1 MKENTKTHPIR
12 IDLNQFKLHIDFK
25 KRMGLTLHFNSP
37 SRRFYLSLIA
47 FIVNEM
53 KRLGKITSVPLE
65 EHYDLLVLLNET
77 VGGSAGSSERE
88 NLLPR
93 VYRKWK
99 DALPDLED
107 APLFKVL
114 GRKKKYDEGAGKT
127 YPFTEAEKDNW
138 ANLFEYLGSNDK
150 VRLKFAIDKI
160 GASLSDVVILY
171 EDATNGEAWDRF
183 LSSLKPKVEEALE
196 TRPIQPVSEVL
207 KSPLSIPSQ
216 QRTGLQKRYRWPA
229 LIAMAVAMIGAGTW
243 VIHDLTLKP
252 GLVSKASI
260 ERMAYPLPDKPS
272 IAVLP
277 FVNLSEDPKQ
287 EFFSEGITEEIIT
300 ALSKVRHLFLISRQS
315 TFSYKGK
322 PVKVKQ
328 VSEELGV
335 RYVLEGSVRKD
346 GDKVRITAQL
356 IDAIEGHHLWA
367 DRYDRELKDIF
378 ALQDEIT
385 LKIVNALQVKLTE
398 GERAQIWGKRTNNL
412 DAYLKQ
418 LEAYENLYLYNKEK
432 NTRARQLAKEAID
445 LDPQF
450 ASAYMAL
457 GKTYMMD
464 IWLQTT
470 SSPKESI
477 DMAIEFTQKAIAL
490 DESHAEAHGLLGFL
504 YTMTGEFDKG
514 IDQAQKAVNLSPNSD
529 MAHQYLGYCLRFG
542 DKPKEAIPVLKKA
555 IRLNPFA
562 PSSIIYNLGMSYLFS
577 GQNEEAIAECKR
589 ATTREPNNL
598 GAHLALTVAYSL
610 SGRDEDARATAVE
623 VLRIE
628 PKFSLE
634 KFSKSLHF
642 KNQAD
647 TDSTVDAL
655 RKAGLK

>member
-1 MKENTKTHPIR
+1 MRENPKTSPIR
-12 IDLNQFKLHIDFK
+12 IDLSQFKLHIDLK
-25 KRMGLTLHFNSP
+25 KRIELTLHFNSP

-47 FIVNEM
+47 FVVNEM
-53 KRLGKITSVPLE
+53 KRLGRITSIPLE
-65 EHYDLLVLLNET
+65 EHWDLLVLLNDT
-77 VGGSAGSSERE
+77 VGGSAGSSDKE

-93 VYRKWK
+93 IYRKWK

-277 FVNLSEDPKQ
+277 FANLSEDPKQ

-378 ALQDEIT
+378 ALQDEIS

-398 GERAQIWGKRTNNL
+398 GERAQMWGKRTNNL